1 MTENTTFELHVQ
13 QGDQWTIHE
22 NYKGDQR
29 KDAIEDAKDLLAQR
43 PDLDGVKIIKET
55 LDPDT
60 GIFKAAIIF
69 KASAPKK
76 EKPRKVYRGTG
87 QTGGAKSGA
96 TAAPRTK
103 TKSGKKERR
112 KELINL
118 KQFVVRLVLVLF
130 FSAFIAALF
139 AVGATE
145 LLGGTRTFGIRFVGR
160 AETNL
165 LATVFIIIFL
175 VAASGL
181 TIAVMRNV
189 KLKKGKTGRLALWIM
204 AWQEKSRQRAA
215 ERLAAKQAPAA
226 SGKAQRAVR
235 TGVAAGPS
243 DEIMAAAGKEQ
254 PAEEPAT
261 EEQPEQPAP
270 EPDPQAAENADAL
283 SPTAEKLKTYMV
295 NFLAQSFEGS
305 QTNKDK
311 MDSFNKFGI
320 NCILPEPAK
329 SFPRKRNWMFFRDPR
344 FSPIPFRSWAS
355 RSPTPPR
362 SRSAT
367 RNT

>member
-43 PDLDGVKIIKET
+43 PDLDGVKVIKET

-87 QTGGAKSGA
+87 QTGGANRGA

-118 KQFVVRLVLVLF
+118 KQFVIRLVLVLF

-189 KLKKGKTGRLALWIM
+189 KLKKGKTGPAGLMDHGLAGEIPATRGGKACGEAGRGGLR
-204 AWQEKSRQRAA
+204 QSPESRAHRCGCRPQRRDNGRSRKGAARRRTGGGRTARAA
-215 ERLAAKQAPAA
+215 RP
-226 SGKAQRAVR
+226 R
-235 TGVAAGPS
+235 TGSASRRERRRLVADGR
-243 DEIMAAAGKEQ
+243 K
-254 PAEEPAT
+254 
-261 EEQPEQPAP
+261 
-270 EPDPQAAENADAL
+270 AENIHG
-283 SPTAEKLKTYMV
+283 
-295 NFLAQSFEGS
+295 Q
-305 QTNKDK
+305 
-311 MDSFNKFGI
+311 
-320 NCILPEPAK
+320 
-329 SFPRKRNWMFFRDPR
+329 FPGPVL
-344 FSPIPFRSWAS
+344 
-355 RSPTPPR
+355 
-362 SRSAT
+362 
-367 RNT
+367 

>member
-1 MTENTTFELHVQ
+1 MTENTTFEVHVQ

-22 NYKGDQR
+22 YYRGDQR
-29 KDAIEDAKDLLAQR
+29 KEAIEDAKDLLAQR
-43 PDLDGVKIIKET
+43 PDLDGVKVIKET

-60 GIFKAAIIF
+60 GIFNATP
-69 KASAPKK
+69 PKK
-76 EKPRKVYRGTG
+76 ATPKKVYRGTG

-145 LLGGTRTFGIRFVGR
+145 LLGGTRTFGIRFVGK

-165 LATVFIIIFL
+165 LVTVFIIIFL

-204 AWQEKSRQRAA
+204 A
-215 ERLAAKQAPAA
+215 
-226 SGKAQRAVR
+226 
-235 TGVAAGPS
+235 
-243 DEIMAAAGKEQ
+243 
-254 PAEEPAT
+254 
-261 EEQPEQPAP
+261 
-270 EPDPQAAENADAL
+270 
-283 SPTAEKLKTYMV
+283 
-295 NFLAQSFEGS
+295 
-305 QTNKDK
+305 
-311 MDSFNKFGI
+311 
-320 NCILPEPAK
+320 
-329 SFPRKRNWMFFRDPR
+329 
-344 FSPIPFRSWAS
+344 
-355 RSPTPPR
+355 
-362 SRSAT
+362 
-367 RNT
+367 